1 MFDQITQ
8 MFMQHGIWGLFALSF
23 LDSFIIPVPPFFLQI
38 GMSLL
43 DPPSALR
50 FATVAFTGS
59 VLGAPIGYLLGRWL
73 GKPLMHKVVP
83 EKWTAVAT
91 EQFTKNGDA
100 AVLIGAFTPIPFKV
114 FTILSGVFGYS
125 LTKLML
131 FAILGRGLKF
141 YIIGILF
148 YLYGKHAKVLLDE
161 YLEISL
167 LGVAAVL
174 AIGWL
179 IWKKRKKTESPPA
192 QR

>member
-8 MFMQHGIWGLFALSF
+8 IFMQHGIWGLFALSF

-38 GMSLL
+38 GMSLI
-43 DPPSALR
+43 DPSSALR

-59 VLGAPIGYLLGRWL
+59 VLGAPVGYLLGKWL

-83 EKWTAVAT
+83 EKWTSLAA

-114 FTILSGVFGYS
+114 FTILSGVFNYS
-125 LTKLML
+125 LTKLIL
-131 FAILGRGLKF
+131 FAILGRGIKF
-141 YIIGILF
+141 YIIGTLF
-148 YLYGKHAKVLLDE
+148 YLYGKHAKVLLDD
-161 YLEISL
+161 YLEVSL

-174 AIGWL
+174 AIGWFV
-179 IWKKRKKTESPPA
+179 WKRMKKN
-192 QR
+192 